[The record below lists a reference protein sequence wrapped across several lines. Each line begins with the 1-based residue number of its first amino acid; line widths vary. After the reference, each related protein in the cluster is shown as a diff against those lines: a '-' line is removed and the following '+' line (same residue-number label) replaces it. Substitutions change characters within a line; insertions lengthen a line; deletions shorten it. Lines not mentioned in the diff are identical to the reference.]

1 MTQSTM
7 QPKTKKNISSLTKKP
22 TTTISKKKN
31 HKTVGILENEKKID
45 LRTTMLNRTMESN
58 KNPNSAR
65 FVFSLLLRFHYNT
78 RLLPFSPFFL
88 SPFFLFPFFL
98 SFPFL
103 CFCLLCAKKTYFL
116 TLSIFTPTPTLQ
128 NVFL

>member
-1 MTQSTM
+1 M
-7 QPKTKKNISSLTKKP
+7 QPKTKKYISSLTKKP
-22 TTTISKKKN
+22 TTTISEKKKPPN
-31 HKTVGILENEKKID
+31 CWRIRETKKKTD
-45 LRTTMLNRTMESN
+45 LRTMMLNRTMESN
-58 KNPNSAR
+58 KNPNYAR

-103 CFCLLCAKKTYFL
+103 HFCLLYAKKTYFL
-116 TLSIFTPTPTLQ
+116 TLSIFMPTPTL
-128 NVFL
+128 